1 MALASEKSKPRR
13 GLLGL
18 EAVHTHRPF
27 NSSYPDAGV
36 LKEKLM
42 ASSHVLVTGASTG
55 IGHACALRLD
65 SLGYTVFAGIRKAE
79 DARRLQEA
87 ASPRL
92 VPIQLDV
99 TNPADIA
106 AAAAR
111 ISETAGERGLAG
123 LVNNA
128 GVAGGGPIEFVS
140 VDAVRRL
147 FEVNVFG
154 LLAVTQACLPM
165 LRQARGRVVN
175 IGSIAGKAISPMVV
189 PYGMS
194 KHAVEAL
201 TDGLRLELGQAGI
214 YASVVEPGAVKTP
227 IWAKGV
233 EALGDAERTLP
244 PEALERY
251 GAKLRIFGKVLAHL
265 NDRGVT
271 AELVADAVVDALEA
285 DPPRTRY
292 LVGTDAKIRAF
303 ICRFLPNRVAD
314 AIVLRAIQ
322 RMEDGLS

>member
-1 MALASEKSKPRR
+1 
-13 GLLGL
+13 
-18 EAVHTHRPF
+18 
-27 NSSYPDAGV
+27 
-36 LKEKLM
+36 M
-42 ASSHVLVTGASTG
+42 ASAFVLVTGASTG
-55 IGHACALRLD
+55 IGHTCAVRLD
-65 SLGYTVFAGIRKAE
+65 RLGYSVFAGVRTPDDGA
-79 DARRLQEA
+79 RLQEA

-92 VPIQLDV
+92 VPVRLDV
-99 TNPADIA
+99 TNPAEIG

-111 ISETAGERGLAG
+111 IAGTVGARGLAG

-140 VDAVRRL
+140 VDAVRRM

-165 LRQARGRVVN
+165 LRTARGRVIN
-175 IGSIAGKAISPMVV
+175 IGSIAGKAVSPMVV

-201 TDGLRLELGQAGI
+201 TDGLRLELGHAGI
-214 YASVVEPGAVKTP
+214 HVSVIEPGAVKTP
-227 IWAKGV
+227 IWDKGV
-233 EALGDAERTLP
+233 EALGHAERTLP

-251 GAKLRIFGKVLAHL
+251 AAKLKVFGKVLAHL
-265 NDRGVT
+265 NDRGVSP
-271 AELVADAVVDALEA
+271 ELVADAVVDALEA
-285 DPPRTRY
+285 DPPKTRY

-303 ICRFLPNRVAD
+303 LVRFLPNRFVD
-314 AIVLRAIQ
+314 GLVLRAIQ